1 MIKKI
6 LFTLITLLIISCGN
20 ENKKT
25 VQQLL
30 DEGNLTEL
38 QDRRSSLI
46 IQKGEINN
54 ELDEVTKAVNILD
67 TAQSFVLVNTVTTKT
82 ETIKHFSKFQGII
95 KTDQNMILYPEF
107 SGRVVKIYVDE
118 GDVVK
123 KGQALAKI
131 DDGGLYNE
139 LKLVESQA
147 KLAKTIYE
155 RQSKLWNDKIGS
167 EIQYLEAKTNY
178 EIQNNRLKSITESL
192 AKTTITAP
200 FSGTIDEIF
209 IEEGNLVSP
218 PMMPDQGNA
227 FRIINLNELYV
238 ESVIPESFIGKIK
251 KGAEVQVEIPVLNN
265 SFNSLIKHSVSSINQ
280 LSRTFKI
287 EVSVPKNDI
296 DLIPNLN
303 VEVNILDYTNSQAIL
318 VPESIISEDSQNNK
332 FIFTVS
338 NNKAKKTIVE
348 TGYTQDGMIEII
360 SGLDVNEIVINE
372 GGRIVK
378 DGQNVKIFNEDE

>member
-1 MIKKI
+1 MKKFIYPIFI
-6 LFTLITLLIISCGN
+6 LFIVSCN
-20 ENKKT
+20 NDNKKT
-25 VQQLL
+25 IEELIN
-30 DEGNLTEL
+30 EGNLEEL
-38 QDRRSSLI
+38 QERRSSLI
-46 IQKGEINN
+46 IQKGQINN
-54 ELDEVTKAVNILD
+54 ELKEITQGVSILD
-67 TAQSFVLVNTVTTKT
+67 TAKSFVLVNTVTTKT
-82 ETIKHFSKFQGII
+82 ETINHFSKFQGII

-107 SGRVVKIYVDE
+107 SGRVSKIYVDE

-251 KGAEVQVEIPVLNN
+251 KGAEVKVEIPVLNK
-265 SFNSLIKHSVSSINQ
+265 SFNSTIKHSVSSIDQ

-287 EVSVPKNDI
+287 EVSVPKNDL

-303 VEVNILDYTNSQAIL
+303 VEVNVLDYTNSEAIL
-318 VPESIISEDSQNNK
+318 VPESIVSEDSDNNK
-332 FIFTVS
+332 FLFTVL

-348 TGYTQDGMIEII
+348 TGYTQNGMIEITT
-360 SGLDVNEIVINE
+360 GLDVNEIVINE

>member
-1 MIKKI
+1 MKKFIYPIFI
-6 LFTLITLLIISCGN
+6 LFIVSCN
-20 ENKKT
+20 NDNKKT
-25 VQQLL
+25 IEELIN
-30 DEGNLTEL
+30 EGNLEEL
-38 QDRRSSLI
+38 QERRSSLI
-46 IQKGEINN
+46 IQKGQINN
-54 ELDEVTKAVNILD
+54 ELKEITQGVSILD
-67 TAQSFVLVNTVTTKT
+67 TAKSFVLVNTVTTKT
-82 ETIKHFSKFQGII
+82 ETINHFSKFQGII

-107 SGRVVKIYVDE
+107 SGRVSKIYVDE

-227 FRIINLNELYV
+227 FRIINLNDLYV

-251 KGAEVQVEIPVLNN
+251 KGAEVQVEIPVLNK
-265 SFNSLIKHSVSSINQ
+265 SFNSTIKHSVSSINE

-287 EVSVPKNDI
+287 EVSVPENDL

-303 VEVNILDYTNSQAIL
+303 VEVNVLDYTNSQAIL
-318 VPESIISEDSQNNK
+318 VPESIVSEDSDNNK
-332 FIFTVS
+332 FLFTVL

-348 TGYTQDGMIEII
+348 TGYTQNGMIEITT
-360 SGLDVNEIVINE
+360 GLDVNEIVINE

>member
-1 MIKKI
+1 MKKFIYPIFI
-6 LFTLITLLIISCGN
+6 LFIVSCN
-20 ENKKT
+20 NDNKKT
-25 VQQLL
+25 IEELIN
-30 DEGNLTEL
+30 EGNLEEL
-38 QDRRSSLI
+38 QERRSSLI
-46 IQKGEINN
+46 IQKGQINN
-54 ELDEVTKAVNILD
+54 ELKEITQGVSILD
-67 TAQSFVLVNTVTTKT
+67 TAKSFVLVNTVTTKT
-82 ETIKHFSKFQGII
+82 ETINHFSKFQGII

-107 SGRVVKIYVDE
+107 SGRVSKIYVDE

-123 KGQALAKI
+123 KGQTLAKI

-200 FSGTIDEIF
+200 YSGTIDEIF

-251 KGAEVQVEIPVLNN
+251 KGAEVQVEIPVLNK
-265 SFNSLIKHSVSSINQ
+265 SFNSTIKHSVSSINQ

-287 EVSVPKNDI
+287 EVSVPKNDL

-303 VEVNILDYTNSQAIL
+303 VEVNVLDYTNSQAIL
-318 VPESIISEDSQNNK
+318 VPESIVSEDSDNNK
-332 FIFTVS
+332 FLFTVL

-348 TGYTQDGMIEII
+348 TGYTQNGMIEITI
-360 SGLDVNEIVINE
+360 GLDVNEIVINE

>member
-1 MIKKI
+1 MKKFIYPIFI
-6 LFTLITLLIISCGN
+6 LFIVSCN
-20 ENKKT
+20 NDNKKT
-25 VQQLL
+25 IEELIN
-30 DEGNLTEL
+30 EGNLEEL
-38 QDRRSSLI
+38 QERRSSLI
-46 IQKGEINN
+46 IQKGQINN
-54 ELDEVTKAVNILD
+54 ELKEITQGVSILD
-67 TAQSFVLVNTVTTKT
+67 TAKSFVLVNTVTTKT
-82 ETIKHFSKFQGII
+82 ETINHFSKFQGII

-107 SGRVVKIYVDE
+107 SGRVAKIFIEE

-155 RQSKLWNDKIGS
+155 RQSKLWKDKIGS

-200 FSGTIDEIF
+200 FNGTIDEIF

-227 FRIINLNELYV
+227 FRIINLNELFV

-251 KGAEVQVEIPVLNN
+251 KGAEVQVEIPVLNK
-265 SFNSLIKHSVSSINQ
+265 SFNSTIKHSVSSINE

-287 EVSVPKNDI
+287 EVSVPKNDL

-303 VEVNILDYTNSQAIL
+303 VEVNVLDYTNSQAIL
-318 VPESIISEDSQNNK
+318 VPESIVSEDSDNNK
-332 FIFTVS
+332 FLFTVL

-348 TGYTQDGMIEII
+348 TGYTQNGMIEITT
-360 SGLDVNEIVINE
+360 GLNINEIVINE

>member
-1 MIKKI
+1 MKKFIYPIFI
-6 LFTLITLLIISCGN
+6 LFIVSCN
-20 ENKKT
+20 NDNKKT
-25 VQQLL
+25 IEELIN
-30 DEGNLTEL
+30 EGNLEEL
-38 QDRRSSLI
+38 QERRSSLI
-46 IQKGEINN
+46 IQKGQINN
-54 ELDEVTKAVNILD
+54 ELKEITQGVSILD
-67 TAQSFVLVNTVTTKT
+67 TAKSFVLVNTVTTKT
-82 ETIKHFSKFQGII
+82 ETINHFSKFQGII

-107 SGRVVKIYVDE
+107 SGRVAKIFIEE

-155 RQSKLWNDKIGS
+155 RQSKLWKDKIGS

-178 EIQNNRLKSITESL
+178 EIQNNRFKSITESL

-200 FSGTIDEIF
+200 FNGTIDEIF

-227 FRIINLNELYV
+227 FRIINLNELFV

-251 KGAEVQVEIPVLNN
+251 KGAEVQVEIPVLNK
-265 SFNSLIKHSVSSINQ
+265 SFNSTIKHSVSSINE

-287 EVSVPKNDI
+287 EVSVPKNDL

-303 VEVNILDYTNSQAIL
+303 VEVNVLDYTNSQAIL
-318 VPESIISEDSQNNK
+318 VPESIVSEDSDNNK
-332 FIFTVS
+332 FLFTVL

-348 TGYTQDGMIEII
+348 TGYTQNGMIEITT
-360 SGLDVNEIVINE
+360 GLNINEIVINE

>member
-1 MIKKI
+1 MKKFIYPIFI
-6 LFTLITLLIISCGN
+6 LFIVSCN
-20 ENKKT
+20 NDNKKT
-25 VQQLL
+25 IEELIN
-30 DEGNLTEL
+30 EGNLEEL
-38 QDRRSSLI
+38 QERRSSLI
-46 IQKGEINN
+46 IQKGQINN
-54 ELDEVTKAVNILD
+54 ELKEITQGVSILD
-67 TAQSFVLVNTVTTKT
+67 TAKSFVLVNTVTTKT
-82 ETIKHFSKFQGII
+82 ETINHFSKFQGII

-107 SGRVVKIYVDE
+107 SGRVSKIYVDE

-200 FSGTIDEIF
+200 FNGTIDEIF

-227 FRIINLNELYV
+227 FRIINLNELYA
-238 ESVIPESFIGKIK
+238 ESFIPESFIGKIK
-251 KGAEVQVEIPVLNN
+251 KGAEVQVEIPVLNK
-265 SFNSLIKHSVSSINQ
+265 SFNSTIKHSVSSINE

-287 EVSVPKNDI
+287 EVSVPENDL

-303 VEVNILDYTNSQAIL
+303 VEVNVLDYTNSQAIL
-318 VPESIISEDSQNNK
+318 VPESIVSEDSDNNK
-332 FIFTVS
+332 FLFTVL

-348 TGYTQDGMIEII
+348 TGYTQNGMIEITT
-360 SGLDVNEIVINE
+360 GLDVNEIVINE

>member
-1 MIKKI
+1 MKKFIYPIFI
-6 LFTLITLLIISCGN
+6 LFIVSCN
-20 ENKKT
+20 NDNKKT
-25 VQQLL
+25 IEELIN
-30 DEGNLTEL
+30 EGNLEEL
-38 QDRRSSLI
+38 QERRSSLI
-46 IQKGEINN
+46 IQKGQINN
-54 ELDEVTKAVNILD
+54 ELKEITQGVSILD
-67 TAQSFVLVNTVTTKT
+67 TVKSFVLVNTVTTKT
-82 ETIKHFSKFQGII
+82 ETINHFSKFQGII

-107 SGRVVKIYVDE
+107 SGRVSKIYVDE

-251 KGAEVQVEIPVLNN
+251 KGAEVQVEIPVLNK
-265 SFNSLIKHSVSSINQ
+265 SFNSTIKHSVSSINE

-287 EVSVPKNDI
+287 EVSVPKNDL

-303 VEVNILDYTNSQAIL
+303 VEVNVLDYTNSQAIL
-318 VPESIISEDSQNNK
+318 VPESIVSEDSDNNK
-332 FIFTVS
+332 FLFTVL

-348 TGYTQDGMIEII
+348 TGYTQNGMIEITT
-360 SGLDVNEIVINE
+360 GLDVNEIVINE

>member
-1 MIKKI
+1 MKKFIYPIFI
-6 LFTLITLLIISCGN
+6 LFIVSCN
-20 ENKKT
+20 NDNKKT
-25 VQQLL
+25 IEELIN
-30 DEGNLTEL
+30 EGNLEEL
-38 QDRRSSLI
+38 QERRSSLI
-46 IQKGEINN
+46 IQKGQINN
-54 ELDEVTKAVNILD
+54 ELKEITEGVSILD
-67 TAQSFVLVNTVTTKT
+67 TAKSFVLVNTVTTKT
-82 ETIKHFSKFQGII
+82 ETINHFSKFQGII

-107 SGRVVKIYVDE
+107 SGRVAKIYVDE

-251 KGAEVQVEIPVLNN
+251 KGAEVQVEIPVLNK

-287 EVSVPKNDI
+287 EVSVPKNNL

-303 VEVNILDYTNSQAIL
+303 VEVNVLDYTNSQAIL
-318 VPESIISEDSQNNK
+318 VPESIVSEDSDNNK
-332 FIFTVS
+332 FLFIVL

-348 TGYTQDGMIEII
+348 TGYTQNGMIEITT
-360 SGLDVNEIVINE
+360 GLDVNETVINE

>member
-1 MIKKI
+1 MKKFIYPIFI
-6 LFTLITLLIISCGN
+6 LFIVSCN
-20 ENKKT
+20 NDNKKT
-25 VQQLL
+25 IEELIN
-30 DEGNLTEL
+30 EGNLEEL
-38 QDRRSSLI
+38 QERRSSLI
-46 IQKGEINN
+46 IQKGQINN
-54 ELDEVTKAVNILD
+54 ELKEITQGVSILD
-67 TAQSFVLVNTVTTKT
+67 TAKSFVLVNTVTTKT
-82 ETIKHFSKFQGII
+82 ETINHFSKFQGII

-107 SGRVVKIYVDE
+107 SGRVAKIYVDE

-251 KGAEVQVEIPVLNN
+251 KGAEVQVEIPVLNK
-265 SFNSLIKHSVSSINQ
+265 SFNSTIKHSVSSINE

-287 EVSVPKNDI
+287 EVSVPKNDL

-303 VEVNILDYTNSQAIL
+303 VEVNVLDYTNSQAIL
-318 VPESIISEDSQNNK
+318 VPESIVSEDSDNNK
-332 FIFTVS
+332 FLFTVL

-348 TGYTQDGMIEII
+348 TGYTQNGMIEITI
-360 SGLDVNEIVINE
+360 GLDVNEIVINE

>member
-1 MIKKI
+1 MKKFIYPIFI
-6 LFTLITLLIISCGN
+6 LFIVSCN
-20 ENKKT
+20 NDNKKT
-25 VQQLL
+25 IEELIN
-30 DEGNLTEL
+30 EGNLEEL
-38 QDRRSSLI
+38 QERRSSLI
-46 IQKGEINN
+46 IQKGQINN
-54 ELDEVTKAVNILD
+54 ELKEITQGVSILD
-67 TAQSFVLVNTVTTKT
+67 TAKSFVLVNTVTTKT
-82 ETIKHFSKFQGII
+82 ETINHFSKFQGII

-107 SGRVVKIYVDE
+107 SGRVAKIYVDE

-155 RQSKLWNDKIGS
+155 RQSKLWKDKIGS

-178 EIQNNRLKSITESL
+178 EIQNNRFKSITESL

-200 FSGTIDEIF
+200 FNGTIDEIF

-227 FRIINLNELYV
+227 FRIINLNELYA

-251 KGAEVQVEIPVLNN
+251 KGAEVQVEIPVLNK
-265 SFNSLIKHSVSSINQ
+265 SFNSTIKHSVSSIDQ

-287 EVSVPKNDI
+287 EVSVPKNDL

-303 VEVNILDYTNSQAIL
+303 VEVNVLDYTNSQAIL
-318 VPESIISEDSQNNK
+318 VPESIVSEDSDNNK
-332 FIFTVS
+332 FLFTVL

-348 TGYTQDGMIEII
+348 TGYTQNGMIEITT
-360 SGLDVNEIVINE
+360 GLDVNEIVINE

>member
-1 MIKKI
+1 MKKFIYPIFI
-6 LFTLITLLIISCGN
+6 LFIVSCN
-20 ENKKT
+20 NDNKKT
-25 VQQLL
+25 IEELIN
-30 DEGNLTEL
+30 EGNLEEL
-38 QDRRSSLI
+38 QERRSSLI
-46 IQKGEINN
+46 IQKGQINN
-54 ELDEVTKAVNILD
+54 ELKEITQGVSILD
-67 TAQSFVLVNTVTTKT
+67 TAKSFVLVNTVTTKT
-82 ETIKHFSKFQGII
+82 ETINHFSKFQGII

-107 SGRVVKIYVDE
+107 SGRVAKIYVDE

-155 RQSKLWNDKIGS
+155 RQSKLWKDKIGS

-227 FRIINLNELYV
+227 FRIINLNELYA

-251 KGAEVQVEIPVLNN
+251 KGAEVQVEIPVLNK
-265 SFNSLIKHSVSSINQ
+265 SFNSTIKHSVSSINE

-287 EVSVPKNDI
+287 EVSVPKNDL

-303 VEVNILDYTNSQAIL
+303 VEVNVLDYTNSQAIL
-318 VPESIISEDSQNNK
+318 VPESIVSEDSDNNK
-332 FIFTVS
+332 FLFTVL

-348 TGYTQDGMIEII
+348 TGYTQNGMIEITT
-360 SGLDVNEIVINE
+360 GLDVNEIVINE

>member
-1 MIKKI
+1 MKKFIYPIFI
-6 LFTLITLLIISCGN
+6 LFIISCN
-20 ENKKT
+20 NDNKKT
-25 VQQLL
+25 IQELIN
-30 DEGNLTEL
+30 EGNLEEL
-38 QDRRSSLI
+38 QERRSSLI
-46 IQKGEINN
+46 IQKGQINN
-54 ELDEVTKAVNILD
+54 ELKEITQGVSILD
-67 TAQSFVLVNTVTTKT
+67 TVKSFVLVNTVTTKT
-82 ETIKHFSKFQGII
+82 ETINHFSKFQGII

-107 SGRVVKIYVDE
+107 SGKVSKIYVDE

-251 KGAEVQVEIPVLNN
+251 KGAEVQVEIPVLNK
-265 SFNSLIKHSVSSINQ
+265 SFNSLIKHSVSSINE

-287 EVSVPKNDI
+287 EVSVPKNNL

-303 VEVNILDYTNSQAIL
+303 VEVNVLDYTNSQAIL
-318 VPESIISEDSQNNK
+318 VPESIVSEDSDNNK
-332 FIFTVS
+332 FLFIVL

-348 TGYTQDGMIEII
+348 TGYTQNGMIEITT
-360 SGLDVNEIVINE
+360 GLDVNETVINE

>member
-1 MIKKI
+1 MKKFIYPIFI
-6 LFTLITLLIISCGN
+6 LFIVSCN
-20 ENKKT
+20 NDNKKT
-25 VQQLL
+25 IQELIN
-30 DEGNLTEL
+30 EGNLEEL
-38 QDRRSSLI
+38 QERRSSLI
-46 IQKGEINN
+46 IQKGQINN
-54 ELDEVTKAVNILD
+54 ELKEITQGVSILD
-67 TAQSFVLVNTVTTKT
+67 TAKSFVLVNTVTTKT
-82 ETIKHFSKFQGII
+82 ETINHFSKFQGII
-95 KTDQNMILYPEF
+95 KTDQNMIIYPEF
-107 SGRVVKIYVDE
+107 SGRVAKIYVDE

-251 KGAEVQVEIPVLNN
+251 KGAEVQVEIPVLKK

-287 EVSVPKNDI
+287 EVSVPKNDL

-303 VEVNILDYTNSQAIL
+303 VEVNVLDYTNSQAIL
-318 VPESIISEDSQNNK
+318 VPESIVSEDSDNNK
-332 FIFTVS
+332 FLFTVL

-348 TGYTQDGMIEII
+348 TGYTQNGMIEITT
-360 SGLDVNEIVINE
+360 GLDVNEIVINE

>member
-1 MIKKI
+1 MKKFIYPIFI
-6 LFTLITLLIISCGN
+6 LFIVSCN
-20 ENKKT
+20 NDNKKT
-25 VQQLL
+25 IEELIN
-30 DEGNLTEL
+30 EGNLEEL
-38 QDRRSSLI
+38 QERRSSLI
-46 IQKGEINN
+46 IQKGQINN
-54 ELDEVTKAVNILD
+54 ELKEITQGVSILD
-67 TAQSFVLVNTVTTKT
+67 TAKSFVLVNTVTTKT
-82 ETIKHFSKFQGII
+82 ETINHFSKFQGII

-107 SGRVVKIYVDE
+107 SGRVAKIYVDE

-251 KGAEVQVEIPVLNN
+251 KGAEVQVEIPVLNK
-265 SFNSLIKHSVSSINQ
+265 SFNSTIKHSVSSINR

-287 EVSVPKNDI
+287 EVSVPKNDL

-303 VEVNILDYTNSQAIL
+303 VEVNVLDYTNYQAIL
-318 VPESIISEDSQNNK
+318 VPESIVSEDSDNNK
-332 FIFTVS
+332 FLFTVL

-348 TGYTQDGMIEII
+348 TGYTQNGMIEITT
-360 SGLDVNEIVINE
+360 GLDVNETVINE

>member
-1 MIKKI
+1 MKKYFYTLFI
-6 LFTLITLLIISCGN
+6 LIAGCSGD
-20 ENKKT
+20 NKKT
-25 VQQLL
+25 IEELIK
-30 DEGNLTEL
+30 EGNLEEL
-38 QDRRSSLI
+38 QERRSNLI
-46 IQKGEINN
+46 IQKGQINN
-54 ELDEVTKAVNILD
+54 ELNEITEGVSILD
-67 TAQSFVLVNTVTTKT
+67 TAKSFVLVNTITTKKQ
-82 ETIKHFSKFQGII
+82 IINHYSKFQGII

-107 SGRVVKIYVDE
+107 SGRITKIYVNE
-118 GDVVK
+118 GDRVN

-139 LKLVESQA
+139 LKLVESQT

-155 RQSKLWNDKIGS
+155 RQSKLWEDKIGS

-178 EIQNNRLKSITESL
+178 DIQKNRLESLKQSL

-227 FRIINLNELYV
+227 FRIVNLNELYV
-238 ESVIPESFIGKIK
+238 EAVIPENFIGKIK
-251 KGAEVQVEIPVLNN
+251 KGTQVLVEIPVLNIT
-265 SFNSLIKHSVSSINQ
+265 FNSTIKHSVSSINK

-287 EVSVPKNDI
+287 EVSVPKNEL

-303 VEVNILDYTNSQAIL
+303 VEINILDYANSEAIL
-318 VPESIISEDSQNNK
+318 VPESIVSEDSENNK
-332 FIFTVS
+332 FLYTIE

-348 TGYTQDGMIEII
+348 TGYTQNGMIEITN
-360 SGLDVNEIVINE
+360 GLSLNQSVINE

-378 DGQNVKIFNEDE
+378 DGQNVKIYNDNE

>member
-1 MIKKI
+1 MKKFIYPIFI
-6 LFTLITLLIISCGN
+6 LFIVSCN
-20 ENKKT
+20 NDNKKT
-25 VQQLL
+25 IEELIN
-30 DEGNLTEL
+30 EGNLEEL
-38 QDRRSSLI
+38 QERRSSLI
-46 IQKGEINN
+46 IQKGQINN
-54 ELDEVTKAVNILD
+54 ELKEITQGVSILD
-67 TAQSFVLVNTVTTKT
+67 TAKSFVLVNTVTTKT
-82 ETIKHFSKFQGII
+82 ETINHFSKFQGII

-107 SGRVVKIYVDE
+107 SGRVSKIYVDE

-218 PMMPDQGNA
+218 PMMPDQNGA
-227 FRIINLNELYV
+227 FRIVNLDELYV
-238 ESVIPESFIGKIK
+238 ESLVPESFIGKIK
-251 KGAEVQVEIPVLNN
+251 TGSTVNVDIPVNQS
-265 SFNSLIKHSVSSINQ
+265 SFSSTVKYSGSSIDPK
-280 LSRTFKI
+280 SRTFKI
-287 EVSVPKNDI
+287 EATVPQNNSSIMPNMNAEVS
-296 DLIPNLN
+296 
-303 VEVNILDYTNSQAIL
+303 ILDYSNPQAIL
-318 VPESIISEDSQNNK
+318 IPESIVSEDSENRKFVFIVKNNTAVK
-332 FIFTVS
+332 VII
-338 NNKAKKTIVE
+338 K
-348 TGYTQDGMIEII
+348 TGYTQNGFIEVIE
-360 SGLDVNEIVINE
+360 GLQLNQVVINQ

-378 DGQNVKIFNEDE
+378 EGQKVKIYN

>member
-1 MIKKI
+1 MKKFIYPIFI
-6 LFTLITLLIISCGN
+6 LFIVSCN
-20 ENKKT
+20 NDNKKT
-25 VQQLL
+25 IQELIN
-30 DEGNLTEL
+30 EGNLEEL
-38 QDRRSSLI
+38 QERRSSLI
-46 IQKGEINN
+46 IQKGQINN
-54 ELDEVTKAVNILD
+54 ELKEITQGVSILD
-67 TAQSFVLVNTVTTKT
+67 TAKSFVLVNTVTTKT
-82 ETIKHFSKFQGII
+82 ETINHFSKFQGII

-107 SGRVVKIYVDE
+107 SGRVTKIYVDE

-155 RQSKLWNDKIGS
+155 RQSKLWKDKIGS

-227 FRIINLNELYV
+227 FRIINLNELYA

-251 KGAEVQVEIPVLNN
+251 KGAEVQVEIPVLNK
-265 SFNSLIKHSVSSINQ
+265 SFNSTIKHSVSSINQ

-287 EVSVPKNDI
+287 EVSVPKNDM

-318 VPESIISEDSQNNK
+318 VPESIISEDSENNK
-332 FIFTVS
+332 FLFTVS

-360 SGLDVNEIVINE
+360 TGLDVNEIVINE

>member
-1 MIKKI
+1 MKKFIYPIFI
-6 LFTLITLLIISCGN
+6 LFIVSCN
-20 ENKKT
+20 NDNKKT
-25 VQQLL
+25 IEELIN
-30 DEGNLTEL
+30 EGNLEEL
-38 QDRRSSLI
+38 QERRSSLI
-46 IQKGEINN
+46 IQKGQINN
-54 ELDEVTKAVNILD
+54 ELKEITQGVSILD
-67 TAQSFVLVNTVTTKT
+67 TAKSFVLVNTVTTKT
-82 ETIKHFSKFQGII
+82 ETINHFSKFQGII

-107 SGRVVKIYVDE
+107 SGRVAKIFVDE

-209 IEEGNLVSP
+209 IEVGNLVSP

-251 KGAEVQVEIPVLNN
+251 KGAEVKVEIPVLNK
-265 SFNSLIKHSVSSINQ
+265 SFNSTIKHSVSSINE

-287 EVSVPKNDI
+287 EVSVPKNDL

-303 VEVNILDYTNSQAIL
+303 VEVNVLDYTNSQAIL
-318 VPESIISEDSQNNK
+318 VPESIVSEDSDNNK
-332 FIFTVS
+332 FLFTVL

-348 TGYTQDGMIEII
+348 TGYTQNGMIEITT
-360 SGLDVNEIVINE
+360 GLDVNEIVINE

>member
-1 MIKKI
+1 MKKFIYPIFI
-6 LFTLITLLIISCGN
+6 LFIVSCN
-20 ENKKT
+20 NDNKKT
-25 VQQLL
+25 IEELIN
-30 DEGNLTEL
+30 EGNLEEL
-38 QDRRSSLI
+38 QERRSSLI
-46 IQKGEINN
+46 IQKGQINN
-54 ELDEVTKAVNILD
+54 ELKEITQGVSILD
-67 TAQSFVLVNTVTTKT
+67 TVKSFVLVNTVTTKT
-82 ETIKHFSKFQGII
+82 ETINHFSKFQGII

-107 SGRVVKIYVDE
+107 SGRVAKIFVEE

-251 KGAEVQVEIPVLNN
+251 KGAEVQVEIPVLNK
-265 SFNSLIKHSVSSINQ
+265 SFNSTIKHSVSSINR

-287 EVSVPKNDI
+287 EVSVPKNDL

-303 VEVNILDYTNSQAIL
+303 VEVNVLDYTNYQAIL
-318 VPESIISEDSQNNK
+318 VPESIVSEDSDNNK
-332 FIFTVS
+332 FLFTVL

-348 TGYTQDGMIEII
+348 TGYTQNGMIEITT
-360 SGLDVNEIVINE
+360 GLDVNEIVINE

>member
-1 MIKKI
+1 MKKFIYPIFI
-6 LFTLITLLIISCGN
+6 LFIVSCN
-20 ENKKT
+20 NDNKKT
-25 VQQLL
+25 IEELIN
-30 DEGNLTEL
+30 EGNLEEL
-38 QDRRSSLI
+38 QERRSSLI
-46 IQKGEINN
+46 IQKGQINN
-54 ELDEVTKAVNILD
+54 ELKEITQGVSILD
-67 TAQSFVLVNTVTTKT
+67 TAKSFVLVNTVTTKT
-82 ETIKHFSKFQGII
+82 ETINHFSKFQGII

-107 SGRVVKIYVDE
+107 SGRVAKIFVEE

-251 KGAEVQVEIPVLNN
+251 KGAEVQVEIPVLNK
-265 SFNSLIKHSVSSINQ
+265 SFNSTIKHSVSSINE

-287 EVSVPKNDI
+287 EVSVPKNDL

-303 VEVNILDYTNSQAIL
+303 VEVNVLDYTNSQAIL
-318 VPESIISEDSQNNK
+318 VPESIVSEDSDNNK
-332 FIFTVS
+332 FLFTVL

-348 TGYTQDGMIEII
+348 TGYTQNGMIEITI
-360 SGLDVNEIVINE
+360 GLDVNEIVINE

>member
-1 MIKKI
+1 MKKFIYPIFI
-6 LFTLITLLIISCGN
+6 LFIVSCN
-20 ENKKT
+20 NDNKKT
-25 VQQLL
+25 IEELIN
-30 DEGNLTEL
+30 EGNLEEL
-38 QDRRSSLI
+38 QERRSSLI
-46 IQKGEINN
+46 IQKGQINN
-54 ELDEVTKAVNILD
+54 ELKEITQGVSILD
-67 TAQSFVLVNTVTTKT
+67 TAKSFVLVNTVTTKT
-82 ETIKHFSKFQGII
+82 ETINHFSKFQGII

-107 SGRVVKIYVDE
+107 SGRVAKIYVDE

-131 DDGGLYNE
+131 DDGGLFNE

-251 KGAEVQVEIPVLNN
+251 KGAEVQVEIPVLKK

-287 EVSVPKNDI
+287 EVSVPKNDM

-303 VEVNILDYTNSQAIL
+303 VEVNVLDYTNSQAIL
-318 VPESIISEDSQNNK
+318 VPESIVSEDSDNNK
-332 FIFTVS
+332 FLFTVL

-348 TGYTQDGMIEII
+348 TGYTQNGMIEITT
-360 SGLDVNEIVINE
+360 GLDVNEIVINE

>member
-1 MIKKI
+1 MKKFIYPIFI
-6 LFTLITLLIISCGN
+6 LFIVSCN
-20 ENKKT
+20 NDNKKT
-25 VQQLL
+25 IEELIN
-30 DEGNLTEL
+30 EGNLEEL
-38 QDRRSSLI
+38 QERRSSLI
-46 IQKGEINN
+46 IQKGQINN
-54 ELDEVTKAVNILD
+54 ELKEITQGVSILD
-67 TAQSFVLVNTVTTKT
+67 TAKSFVLVNTVTTKT
-82 ETIKHFSKFQGII
+82 ETINHFSKFQGII

-107 SGRVVKIYVDE
+107 SGRISKIYVDE

-251 KGAEVQVEIPVLNN
+251 KGAEVQVEIPVLNK
-265 SFNSLIKHSVSSINQ
+265 SFNSTIKHSVSSINE

-287 EVSVPKNDI
+287 EVSVPKNDL

-303 VEVNILDYTNSQAIL
+303 VEVNVLDYTNSQAIL
-318 VPESIISEDSQNNK
+318 VPESIVSEDSNNNK
-332 FIFTVS
+332 FLFTVL
-338 NNKAKKTIVE
+338 NNKANKTIVE
-348 TGYTQDGMIEII
+348 TGYTQNGMIEITT
-360 SGLDVNEIVINE
+360 GLDVNEIVINE

>member
-1 MIKKI
+1 MKKFIYPIFI
-6 LFTLITLLIISCGN
+6 LFIVSCN
-20 ENKKT
+20 NDNKKT
-25 VQQLL
+25 IEELIN
-30 DEGNLTEL
+30 EGNLEEL
-38 QDRRSSLI
+38 QERRSSLI
-46 IQKGEINN
+46 IQKGQINN
-54 ELDEVTKAVNILD
+54 ELKEITQGVSILD
-67 TAQSFVLVNTVTTKT
+67 TAKSFVLVNTVTTKT
-82 ETIKHFSKFQGII
+82 ETINHFSKFQGII

-107 SGRVVKIYVDE
+107 SGRVSKIYVDE

-251 KGAEVQVEIPVLNN
+251 KGAEVQVEIPVLNK
-265 SFNSLIKHSVSSINQ
+265 SFNSTIKHSVSSINQ

-287 EVSVPKNDI
+287 EVSVPKNDL

-303 VEVNILDYTNSQAIL
+303 VEVNVLDYTNSQAIL
-318 VPESIISEDSQNNK
+318 VPESIVSEDSDNNK
-332 FIFTVS
+332 FLFTVL
-338 NNKAKKTIVE
+338 NNKANKTIVE
-348 TGYTQDGMIEII
+348 TGYTQNGMIEITT
-360 SGLDVNEIVINE
+360 GLDVNEIVINE

>member
-1 MIKKI
+1 MKKFIYPIFI
-6 LFTLITLLIISCGN
+6 LFIVSCN
-20 ENKKT
+20 NDNKKT
-25 VQQLL
+25 IQELIN
-30 DEGNLTEL
+30 EGNLEEL
-38 QDRRSSLI
+38 QERRSSLI
-46 IQKGEINN
+46 IQKGQINN
-54 ELDEVTKAVNILD
+54 ELKEITQGVSILD
-67 TAQSFVLVNTVTTKT
+67 TAKSFVLVNTVITKT
-82 ETIKHFSKFQGII
+82 ETINHFSKFQGII

-107 SGRVVKIYVDE
+107 SGRISKIYVDE

-251 KGAEVQVEIPVLNN
+251 KGAEVQVEIPVLNK
-265 SFNSLIKHSVSSINQ
+265 SFNSTIKHSVSSINE

-287 EVSVPKNDI
+287 EVSVPKNDL

-303 VEVNILDYTNSQAIL
+303 VEVNVLDYTNSQAIL
-318 VPESIISEDSQNNK
+318 VPESIVSEDSDNNK
-332 FIFTVS
+332 FLFTVL

-348 TGYTQDGMIEII
+348 TGYTQNGMIEITT
-360 SGLDVNEIVINE
+360 GLDVNEIVINE

-378 DGQNVKIFNEDE
+378 DGQNVKIFNENE

>member
-1 MIKKI
+1 MKKFIYPIFI
-6 LFTLITLLIISCGN
+6 LFIVSCN
-20 ENKKT
+20 NDNKKT
-25 VQQLL
+25 IQELIN
-30 DEGNLTEL
+30 EGNLEEL
-38 QDRRSSLI
+38 QERRSSLI
-46 IQKGEINN
+46 IQKGQINN
-54 ELDEVTKAVNILD
+54 ELKEITQGVSILD
-67 TAQSFVLVNTVTTKT
+67 TAKSFVLVNTVTTKT
-82 ETIKHFSKFQGII
+82 ETINHFSKFQGII

-107 SGRVVKIYVDE
+107 SGRVTKIYVDE
-118 GDVVK
+118 GDIVK

-147 KLAKTIYE
+147 KLAKTIFE
-155 RQSKLWNDKIGS
+155 RQSKLWKDKIGS

-251 KGAEVQVEIPVLNN
+251 KGAEVQVEIPVLKK

-287 EVSVPKNDI
+287 EVSVPKNDM

-303 VEVNILDYTNSQAIL
+303 VEVNVLDYTNSQAIL
-318 VPESIISEDSQNNK
+318 VPESIVSEDSNNNK
-332 FIFTVS
+332 FLFTVL

-348 TGYTQDGMIEII
+348 TGYTQNGMIEITT
-360 SGLDVNEIVINE
+360 GLDVNEIVINE

>member
-1 MIKKI
+1 MKKFIYPIFI
-6 LFTLITLLIISCGN
+6 LFIVSCN
-20 ENKKT
+20 NDNKKT
-25 VQQLL
+25 IEELIN
-30 DEGNLTEL
+30 EGNLEEL
-38 QDRRSSLI
+38 QERRSSLI
-46 IQKGEINN
+46 IQKGQINN
-54 ELDEVTKAVNILD
+54 ELKEITEGVSILD
-67 TAQSFVLVNTVTTKT
+67 TAKSFVLVNTVTTKT
-82 ETIKHFSKFQGII
+82 ETINHFSKFQGII

-107 SGRVVKIYVDE
+107 SGRVANIYVDE

-155 RQSKLWNDKIGS
+155 RQSKLWKDKIGS

-200 FSGTIDEIF
+200 YSGTIDEIF

-251 KGAEVQVEIPVLNN
+251 KGAEVQVEIPVLNK
-265 SFNSLIKHSVSSINQ
+265 SFNSTIKHSVSSINQ

-287 EVSVPKNDI
+287 EVSVPKNDLN
-296 DLIPNLN
+296 LIPNLN

-318 VPESIISEDSQNNK
+318 VPESIVSEDSDNNK
-332 FIFTVS
+332 FLFIVL

-348 TGYTQDGMIEII
+348 TGYTQNGMIEITT
-360 SGLDVNEIVINE
+360 GLDVNEIVINE